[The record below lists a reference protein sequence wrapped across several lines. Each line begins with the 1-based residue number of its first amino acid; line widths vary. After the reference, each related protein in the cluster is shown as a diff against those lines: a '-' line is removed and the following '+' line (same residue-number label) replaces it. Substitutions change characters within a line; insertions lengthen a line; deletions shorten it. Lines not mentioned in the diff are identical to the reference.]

1 MTTSSQ
7 PHTIRIATRQSPLAL
22 WQANTVMDRL
32 KAINVPCELMLIE
45 SSGDLNLTSPV
56 YAMGITGVF
65 TKELDIALLEKRADI
80 AVHSLKDVPT
90 QLAEGLSVQA
100 VLERG
105 SSADILISKD
115 SFNPEKATQIATS
128 SLRRRAQWLMR
139 YPHHTMAP
147 IRGNVQTRLRK
158 FSESIEVEGVIFA
171 KAGLERMNLLNGNI
185 TILDWML
192 PAPAQGIVGV
202 VCRSEDE
209 EICKILNQINHQP
222 TFIEGIIEREFMR
235 TLLGGC
241 SVPVSA
247 LAKTDGETITF
258 KGAIHAIDGSRCN
271 IIEKTISATHWKG
284 LGMQA
289 AQELLQQEGAE
300 SLLNEIR
307 AKNEK

>member
-1 MTTSSQ
+1 MTTSSK

-32 KAINVPCELMLIE
+32 KAINVPCELILIE

-90 QLAEGLSVQA
+90 QLAAGLSVQA

-105 SSADILISKD
+105 SSADILISKE

-158 FSESIEVEGVIFA
+158 FNENIEVEGVIFA

-209 EICKILNQINHQP
+209 EICKILNQINHQT
-222 TFIEGIIEREFMR
+222 TFIEGAIEREFMR

-247 LAKTDGETITF
+247 LAKTDDETITF
-258 KGAIHAIDGSRCN
+258 KGAIHAIDGSHCN
-271 IIEKTISATHWKG
+271 IIEKTISVNHWKG